1 MSIGGGSRTSQ
12 KHVCI
17 LSALLL
23 LNVIHAEK
31 FLVERP
37 AGYEAKIK
45 ALAIRNDLQKA
56 MAAAMGE
63 GHGVH
68 GERLIEVRDVLSRIF
83 RTLPKN
89 THGRIERPMLRYTL
103 HRYFAQRYS
112 IFVKGMEP
120 TMNHSFSSNNRESVG
135 SDILLDQVPA
145 YAESLLEG
153 RFADHGFGLE
163 DVVVMASTLEQL
175 ILGSGTTGL
184 ATAFTIQNQSTS
196 ADLSHDQFNEVLE
209 TYILL
214 WLVGDGAD
222 QDATKVSTDRN
233 FIEEALPKWNEVSE
247 FSRGE
252 VDRWMH
258 EARSTKGASPFQ
270 SKYSFADGQSVVE
283 HITAGFGHWWEQEC
297 QGIKKKLTDLD
308 TTGTGRVPL
317 SSFYRKSMEGE
328 WRFGESE
335 AYLREL
341 GALDDSSS
349 WRGPQVIIPNYLLA
363 ASNCIVASTYYLVCC
378 INECESLLS
387 HVEDRIKSPVAS
399 VEELIPVVESLSEP
413 PKPLTAAL
421 DSQLRRIAETHKGKI
436 PLHGRLFSQ
445 WMHYAFPQECP
456 FPHPKGRSTARTPV
470 EFGDAF
476 AATPQEMRRH
486 AKQKGKMKDVVVPE
500 NLSTEEQWGMS
511 QWLHEEELLAEYVEL
526 QPPRKLGFT
535 AFVALAFI
543 LSVWALASRSSFATF
558 FAGSTKDGSFGL
570 CVKQHLV

>member
-1 MSIGGGSRTSQ
+1 MQFYVFGALFF
-12 KHVCI
+12 
-17 LSALLL
+17 LSP
-23 LNVIHAEK
+23 IHAEK

-45 ALAIRNDLQKA
+45 AEAIRNDLQKA
-56 MAAAMGE
+56 MSEAMGE

-68 GERLIEVRDVLSRIF
+68 GERLMQVREFLSRIF

-89 THGRIERPMLRYTL
+89 SYGRIERSMLRYTL

-120 TMNHSFSSNNRESVG
+120 TRNHSLMKKDRESVG
-135 SDILLDQVPA
+135 ADIILDQVPA

-163 DVVVMASTLEQL
+163 DVVVMATTLEQL

-184 ATAFTIQNQSTS
+184 ATAFSIRNHSTS
-196 ADLSHDQFNEVLE
+196 AALSHEQFNEVLE
-209 TYILL
+209 TYVLL

-222 QDATKVSTDRN
+222 QDATQVSTDPK
-233 FIEEALPKWNEVSE
+233 FIEEALPQWKEVIG

-258 EARSTKGASPFQ
+258 ESRNARDSPGSPFKT
-270 SKYSFADGQSVVE
+270 KYSFADGQSVVE
-283 HITAGFGHWWEQEC
+283 HITAGYGHWWEQEC

-308 TTGTGRVPL
+308 PSGTGRVPL
-317 SSFYRKSMEGE
+317 SSFYRSSMEGE

-341 GALDDSSS
+341 GALDDSSA

-363 ASNCIVASTYYLVCC
+363 ASNCIIASTYYLVCC
-378 INECESLLS
+378 VNECEALLS
-387 HVEDRIKSPVAS
+387 RVEDSIKSPVAT
-399 VEELIPVVESLSEP
+399 VEELIPVVEGLSEP
-413 PKPLTAAL
+413 PKPLTTAL

-456 FPHPKGRSTARTPV
+456 FPHPKGKATARTPL

-476 AATPQEMRRH
+476 VASPQEMKKH
-486 AKQKGKMKDVVVPE
+486 AKKKVLLKAMPE
-500 NLSTEEQWGMS
+500 NLPTEEQWGMS
-511 QWLHEEELLAEYVEL
+511 QWLHEEELLAEYAEL
-526 QPPRKLGFT
+526 QPPRKLGVT
-535 AFVALAFI
+535 AFLALAFI
-543 LSVWALASRSSFATF
+543 LGAWALLSRSSFMKTF
-558 FAGSTKDGSFGL
+558 SGLQKEAGFMGL
-570 CVKQHLV
+570 CAKQHLV

>member
-1 MSIGGGSRTSQ
+1 MSIMDRSTKQ
-12 KHVCI
+12 MQVCI
-17 LSALLL
+17 LGALLF
-23 LNVIHAEK
+23 LNVVHAEK

-37 AGYEAKIK
+37 PGYEAKIK
-45 ALAIRNDLQKA
+45 AEAIRSDLQKA
-56 MAAAMGE
+56 MSAAMGA

-68 GERLIEVRDVLSRIF
+68 GERLMEVRDVLSRIF

-89 THGRIERPMLRYTL
+89 SHGRIERPMLRYTL

-120 TMNHSFSSNNRESVG
+120 TRNHSTSANNRESVG
-135 SDILLDQVPA
+135 ADILLDQVPV

-153 RFADHGFGLE
+153 QFANHGFGLE
-163 DVVVMASTLEQL
+163 DVVVMATTLEQL

-184 ATAFTIQNQSTS
+184 STAFSIRNHS
-196 ADLSHDQFNEVLE
+196 ASATLSRDQFNEVLE
-209 TYILL
+209 TYVLL

-222 QDATKVSTDRN
+222 QDATHVSTDQD
-233 FIEEALPKWNEVSE
+233 FIQQMIPKWNEVTE

-258 EARSTKGASPFQ
+258 EERNTKGGSPFKN
-270 SKYSFADGQSVVE
+270 KYSFADGQNVVD
-283 HITAGFGHWWEQEC
+283 HITAGFGNWWEQEC
-297 QGIKKKLTDLD
+297 QGIKKTLTDLD

-363 ASNCIVASTYYLVCC
+363 ASNCIVASTFYLVCC
-378 INECESLLS
+378 INECEALLS
-387 HVEDRIKSPVAS
+387 RVEDSIKSPVAS
-399 VEELIPVVESLSEP
+399 VEELIPVVERLSEP

-421 DSQLRRIAETHKGKI
+421 DSQLRRIADTHKGKI

-456 FPHPKGRSTARTPV
+456 FPHPKGKATARTPQ
-470 EFGDAF
+470 EFGDSF
-476 AATPQEMRRH
+476 AASPQEMRKH
-486 AKQKGKMKDVVVPE
+486 AKKKGIMPGVVPE
-500 NLSTEEQWGMS
+500 NLSSEEQWGMS
-511 QWLHEEELLAEYVEL
+511 QWLHEEELLSEYVEL

-535 AFVALAFI
+535 AFLALA
-543 LSVWALASRSSFATF
+543 LTLAAWGLLSRSSFARCF
-558 FAGSTKDGSFGL
+558 SGSQKNSGFLGV
-570 CVKQHLV
+570 CAKQHLV